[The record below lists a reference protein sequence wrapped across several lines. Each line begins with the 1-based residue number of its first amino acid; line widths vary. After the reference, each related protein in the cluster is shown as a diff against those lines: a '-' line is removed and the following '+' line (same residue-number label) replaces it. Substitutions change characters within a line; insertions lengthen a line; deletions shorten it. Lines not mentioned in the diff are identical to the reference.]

1 MTRLGLLPRTRP
13 GCLALCGRPCTAKSP
28 RGTGGTDTASAPS
41 AASCGDGLLVRDMV
55 RVRSGLRLEL
65 EFGLRSG
72 PGLTLVRSR
81 VRVKG

>member
-41 AASCGDGLLVRDMV
+41 AASCGDGLLVRVMV
-55 RVRSGLRLEL
+55 RVRSGLRLEFGLEL
-65 EFGLRSG
+65 EFGVK
-72 PGLTLVRSR
+72 VRSWFR
-81 VRVKG
+81 VNPG